1 QCSLSLSRESK
12 GSLLHTPTAYSPT
25 LLPTPLVCAPLPPA
39 MAPMPAPAVA
49 LAVLVLLS
57 AVPGYFSDDLNTD
70 AQALQA
76 LRSAV
81 GKSALPS
88 WNSSTPTCNWQGV
101 TCESGRVTELRLPGA
116 GLMGTLPSNVL
127 GNLSALRTLSLRYN
141 ALTGPIPDDL
151 SRLPELRAIY
161 FQHNSFSGEV
171 PASVFTLKNLVRL
184 DLAGNKFSGEI
195 SPDFNK
201 LNRLGTLFLDGN
213 SFTGEIPKLDLP
225 TLSQF
230 NVSYNKLNGSIP
242 RSLRK
247 MPKDSFLGT
256 GLCGGPLGLCPG
268 ETALTPAG
276 SPEVQPAGG
285 GAADAGGASSGTK
298 KKLSGGA
305 IAGIA
310 IGCVFGV
317 LLLLALIFLLC
328 RKKSSSS
335 TPATAVEKGRDLQM
349 APMDME
355 PKGQNGSAAGNG
367 AHVGAAAA
375 APAAAT
381 SAAVAAAAAAAK
393 TGGATGGSKKLI
405 FFGPMAAAPPFDLED
420 LLRASA
426 EVLGKGAFGTAYKA
440 VMESGSAVAV
450 KRLKDVDLPEPE
462 FRERIA
468 AIGAVQHEL
477 VVPLRAYYFS
487 KDEKLLV
494 YDYMSMGSL
503 SALLHGNRASG
514 RTPLDWETR
523 SAIALAAARGVAHI
537 HSTGPTASHG
547 NIKSS
552 NVLLTKNYE
561 ARVSDHGLPTLVGPS
576 FSPTR
581 VSGYRAPEVTDI
593 RRVSQKADVYSFG
606 VLLLELLTGKAPTH
620 AVVNEEGLD
629 LPRWVQSVVREEWT
643 AEVFDQELLRY
654 QNVEEEMV
662 QLLQLAI
669 DCSAQHPDRRPSMS
683 EVAARIDEIRRSS
696 LGDRP
701 ATDSA
706 GEGEEP
712 SL

>member
-1 QCSLSLSRESK
+1 MAAMP
-12 GSLLHTPTAYSPT
+12 G
-25 LLPTPLVCAPLPPA
+25 PA
-39 MAPMPAPAVA
+39 RLA
-49 LAVLVLLS
+49 LAVLALASVLP
-57 AVPGYFSDDLNTD
+57 AYRSDDLNTD
-70 AQALQA
+70 AQALEA
-76 LRSAV
+76 LRKAV
-81 GKSALPS
+81 GRSALPS
-88 WNSSTPTCNWQGV
+88 WNGSAQTCQWQGV
-101 TCESGRVTELRLPGA
+101 ACENGRVVELRLPGA
-116 GLMGTLPSNVL
+116 GLMGALPSGVL
-127 GNLSALRTLSLRYN
+127 GNLTALRTLSLRWN
-141 ALTGPIPDDL
+141 ALSGPIPDDVA
-151 SRLPELRAIY
+151 RMTELRAMY
-161 FQHNSFSGEV
+161 FQHNAFSGEV
-171 PASVFTLKNLVRL
+171 PAALYTLRNLVRL
-184 DLAGNKFSGEI
+184 NIGQNRFSGEI

-201 LNRLGTLFLDGN
+201 LNRLGSLILDTN
-213 SFTGEIPKLDLP
+213 DFSGEIPKLDLP
-225 TLSQF
+225 TLEQF

-242 RSLRK
+242 RKLRK
-247 MPKDSFLGT
+247 MP
-256 GLCGGPLGLCPG
+256 
-268 ETALTPAG
+268 
-276 SPEVQPAGG
+276 
-285 GAADAGGASSGTK
+285 
-298 KKLSGGA
+298 
-305 IAGIA
+305 
-310 IGCVFGV
+310 
-317 LLLLALIFLLC
+317 
-328 RKKSSSS
+328 
-335 TPATAVEKGRDLQM
+335 VEKGRDLGM
-349 APMDME
+349 GPLDGE
-355 PKGQNGSAAGNG
+355 PKGQNGNG
-367 AHVGAAAA
+367 VHGGAAAV
-375 APAAAT
+375 P
-381 SAAVAAAAAAAK
+381 AAAAAAAAVAAK
-393 TGGATGGSKKLI
+393 SGGGGSTAGSKKLI
-405 FFGPMAAAPPFDLED
+405 YFGPMAAAPPFDLED

-440 VMESGSAVAV
+440 VMESGAAVAV

-503 SALLHGNRASG
+503 SALLHGNRSSG
-514 RTPLDWETR
+514 RTPLDWEAR
-523 SAIALAAARGVAHI
+523 SAIALATARGVAHI

-552 NVLLTKNYE
+552 NVLLTKSYE

-654 QNVEEEMV
+654 QSVEEEMV

-683 EVAARIDEIRRSS
+683 DAAARIDEIRRSAS
-696 LGDRP
+696 SSSAAQHATTADGSPAAPAPEGD
-701 ATDSA
+701 D
-706 GEGEEP
+706 EP

>member
-1 QCSLSLSRESK
+1 
-12 GSLLHTPTAYSPT
+12 
-25 LLPTPLVCAPLPPA
+25 
-39 MAPMPAPAVA
+39 MPAPAA
-49 LAVLVLLS
+49 GLSVLVLFVFAAALPALS
-57 AVPGYFSDDLNTD
+57 ADDLNTD

-81 GKSALPS
+81 GRSALPS
-88 WNSSTPTCNWQGV
+88 WNSSTPTCQWQGV
-101 TCESGRVTELRLPGA
+101 TCESGRVVELRLPGA
-116 GLMGTLPSNVL
+116 GLMGNLPSGVL

-151 SRLPELRAIY
+151 SRLSELRAIY

-171 PASVFTLKNLVRL
+171 PASLFELKNLVRL
-184 DLAGNKFSGEI
+184 DIAGNKFSGKI
-195 SPDFNK
+195 SQDFNK
-201 LNRLGTLFLDGN
+201 LIRLGTLYLDGN
-213 SFTGEIPKLDLP
+213 SFTGEIPKLQLP
-225 TLSQF
+225 ALEQF
-230 NVSYNKLNGSIP
+230 NVSYNQLNGSIP
-242 RSLRK
+242 NTLRK
-247 MPKDSFLGT
+247 MPKDSFLGNT

-268 ETALTPAG
+268 ESAPTPAG
-276 SPEVQPAGG
+276 APESQPG
-285 GAADAGGASSGTK
+285 AGGAGDVGGGKK

-310 IGCVFGV
+310 IGSVFGV
-317 LLLLALIFLLC
+317 LLLLALLFFLC
-328 RKKSSSS
+328 RKRSSAPRS
-335 TPATAVEKGRDLQM
+335 AAAAAEKGRELGM
-349 APMDME
+349 GPMDVE
-355 PKGQNGSAAGNG
+355 PKGQNGSAGGHNG
-367 AHVGAAAA
+367 VAAAVAVPTAAAA
-375 APAAAT
+375 A
-381 SAAVAAAAAAAK
+381 AVATAAAK
-393 TGGATGGSKKLI
+393 TGGSTGSKKLI

-440 VMESGSAVAV
+440 VMENGSAVAV

-629 LPRWVQSVVREEWT
+629 LPRWVQSVV
-643 AEVFDQELLRY
+643 FDQELLRY

-669 DCSAQHPDRRPSMS
+669 DCSAQHPDRRPAMS
-683 EVAARIDEIRRSS
+683 EVATRIDEIRRSS
-696 LGDRP
+696 LGDRQV
-701 ATDSA
+701 ADSA
-706 GEGEEP
+706 EGDEP

>member
-1 QCSLSLSRESK
+1 
-12 GSLLHTPTAYSPT
+12 
-25 LLPTPLVCAPLPPA
+25 

-101 TCESGRVTELRLPGA
+101 TCENGRVTELRLPGA

-242 RSLRK
+242 KSLRK

-276 SPEVQPAGG
+276 SPEGQPAAGG
-285 GAADAGGASSGTK
+285 GAADVGGSSGKK

-317 LLLLALIFLLC
+317 LLLLALIFFLC
-328 RKKSSSS
+328 RKRSSAS
-335 TPATAVEKGRDLQM
+335 TPATVEKGRDLQM
-349 APMDME
+349 APVDIE

-367 AHVGAAAA
+367 AHAAAAAA
-375 APAAAT
+375 APAAA
-381 SAAVAAAAAAAK
+381 VAAAAAK

-537 HSTGPTASHG
+537 HSTSPTASHG

-643 AEVFDQELLRY
+643 SEVFDQELLRY

-701 ATDSA
+701 ATESA
-706 GEGEEP
+706 GDGEEP

>member
-1 QCSLSLSRESK
+1 MVVLPELREE
-12 GSLLHTPTAYSPT
+12 GSH
-25 LLPTPLVCAPLPPA
+25 LPPTVSRSPPPMAA
-39 MAPMPAPAVA
+39 MPPPTVG
-49 LAVLVLLS
+49 LAVLVLL
-57 AVPGYFSDDLNTD
+57 AALPGYLSDDLNTD
-70 AQALQA
+70 AQALQG
-76 LRSAV
+76 LRAAV
-81 GKSALPS
+81 GRSALPS
-88 WNSSTPTCNWQGV
+88 WNSTTPTCQWQGV
-101 TCESGRVTELRLPGA
+101 TCENGRVVELRLPGA
-116 GLMGTLPSNVL
+116 GLMGTLPSGVL

-151 SRLPELRAIY
+151 SRLAELRAIY
-161 FQHNSFSGEV
+161 FQHNSISGEV
-171 PASVFTLKNLVRL
+171 PASLFTLKNLVRL

-201 LNRLGTLFLDGN
+201 LIRLGTLHLEDNDF
-213 SFTGEIPKLDLP
+213 SGEIPNLNLP
-225 TLSQF
+225 TLEQF
-230 NVSYNKLNGSIP
+230 NVSYNQLNGSIP
-242 RSLRK
+242 TKLRK
-247 MPKDSFLGT
+247 MPKDSFLGNT
-256 GLCGGPLGLCPG
+256 GLCGGPLGLCRG

-276 SPEVQPAGG
+276 SPEFQPGAA
-285 GAADAGGASSGTK
+285 GAADIGGGK

-317 LLLLALIFLLC
+317 FLLLALIFFLC
-328 RKKSSSS
+328 RKRSSAPHS
-335 TPATAVEKGRDLQM
+335 AAAVEKGRDLGM
-349 APMDME
+349 APLE
-355 PKGQNGSAAGNG
+355 VKPKGQNGSAGTGGNG
-367 AHVGAAAA
+367 VAAAAAVPA

-381 SAAVAAAAAAAK
+381 AAAK
-393 TGGATGGSKKLI
+393 TGGSTGSKKLI
-405 FFGPMAAAPPFDLED
+405 FFGPMAAASPFDLED

-440 VMESGSAVAV
+440 VMESGAAVAV

-462 FRERIA
+462 FRDRIA

-620 AVVNEEGLD
+620 AVVNEDGLD

-669 DCSAQHPDRRPSMS
+669 DCSAQHPDRRPAMS
-683 EVAARIDEIRRSS
+683 DVAARIDEIRRSS
-696 LGDRP
+696 LGGHRQ
-701 ATDSA
+701 AADSA
-706 GEGEEP
+706 GEGDEP

>member
-1 QCSLSLSRESK
+1 
-12 GSLLHTPTAYSPT
+12 
-25 LLPTPLVCAPLPPA
+25 
-39 MAPMPAPAVA
+39 MAAMPAPAVGF
-49 LAVLVLLS
+49 AVLVLL
-57 AVPGYFSDDLNTD
+57 AAALPALYADDLNTD

-81 GKSALPS
+81 GRSALPS
-88 WNSSTPTCNWQGV
+88 WNSSTPTCQWQGV
-101 TCESGRVTELRLPGA
+101 TCESGRVVELRLPGA
-116 GLMGTLPSNVL
+116 GLMGSLPSGVL

-151 SRLPELRAIY
+151 SRLTELRAIY

-171 PASVFTLKNLVRL
+171 PASLFGLKNLVRL
-184 DLAGNKFSGEI
+184 DIAGNKFTGEI

-201 LNRLGTLFLDGN
+201 LIRLGTLYLDGN
-213 SFTGEIPKLDLP
+213 SFTGEIPKLQLP
-225 TLSQF
+225 ALEQF
-230 NVSYNKLNGSIP
+230 NVSYNNLNGSIP
-242 RSLRK
+242 HELRK
-247 MPKDSFLGT
+247 MPKDSFLGNA

-268 ETALTPAG
+268 ETAPTPAG
-276 SPEVQPAGG
+276 SPESQPG
-285 GAADAGGASSGTK
+285 AGGATDIGGGKK

-317 LLLLALIFLLC
+317 LLLLALLFFLC
-328 RKKSSSS
+328 RKRSSASR
-335 TPATAVEKGRDLQM
+335 PAAAVEKGRDIG
-349 APMDME
+349 ME
-355 PKGQNGSAAGNG
+355 PLDVQPKGQNGSAAGQN
-367 AHVGAAAA
+367 GAAAA
-375 APAAAT
+375 M
-381 SAAVAAAAAAAK
+381 AVPSAAAAAAATAAAK
-393 TGGATGGSKKLI
+393 TGGSTAGSKKLI

-440 VMESGSAVAV
+440 VMENGSAVAV

-669 DCSAQHPDRRPSMS
+669 DCSAQHPDRRPTMS

-696 LGDRP
+696 LGDRQ
-701 ATDSA
+701 AAADSV
-706 GEGEEP
+706 EGDEP

>member
-1 QCSLSLSRESK
+1 
-12 GSLLHTPTAYSPT
+12 
-25 LLPTPLVCAPLPPA
+25 
-39 MAPMPAPAVA
+39 MAAMPAPAVG
-49 LAVLVLLS
+49 LAVLVLFAAL
-57 AVPGYFSDDLNTD
+57 PGYLSDDLNTD
-70 AQALQA
+70 AQALQG

-81 GKSALPS
+81 GRSALPS
-88 WNSSTPTCNWQGV
+88 WNSTTPTCQWQGV
-101 TCESGRVTELRLPGA
+101 TCGNGRVVELRLPGA
-116 GLMGTLPSNVL
+116 GLMGSLPSGVL
-127 GNLSALRTLSLRYN
+127 GSLSALRTLSLRYN
-141 ALTGPIPDDL
+141 ALTGSIPDDL
-151 SRLPELRAIY
+151 SRLAELRAIY
-161 FQHNSFSGEV
+161 FQHNNFSGEV
-171 PASVFTLKNLVRL
+171 PASLFGLKNLVRL

-201 LNRLGTLFLDGN
+201 LIRLGTLHLEDNGF
-213 SFTGEIPKLDLP
+213 SGEIPKLDLP
-225 TLSQF
+225 ALEQF

-242 RSLRK
+242 ANLRK
-247 MPKDSFLGT
+247 MPKDSFLGNT

-268 ETALTPAG
+268 ESALTPAG
-276 SPEVQPAGG
+276 SPESQPIAGG
-285 GAADAGGASSGTK
+285 SADIGSGKK

-317 LLLLALIFLLC
+317 LLLLALIFFLC
-328 RKKSSSS
+328 RKRSRAPRS
-335 TPATAVEKGRDLQM
+335 AAAVEKGRDLGM
-349 APMDME
+349 VPLEVE
-355 PKGQNGSAAGNG
+355 PKGQNGSAAGTGGNG
-367 AHVGAAAA
+367 VAAAA
-375 APAAAT
+375 AVP
-381 SAAVAAAAAAAK
+381 AAAAAAAK
-393 TGGATGGSKKLI
+393 TGGSTGSKKLI

-440 VMESGSAVAV
+440 VMESGAAVAV

-468 AIGAVQHEL
+468 AVGAVQHEL

-523 SAIALAAARGVAHI
+523 SAIALAAARGVAYI

-576 FSPTR
+576 FSLTR

-669 DCSAQHPDRRPSMS
+669 DCSAQHPDRRPAMS

-696 LGDRP
+696 LGGDRQ
-701 ATDSA
+701 AADSTGD
-706 GEGEEP
+706 GEGDEP

>member
-1 QCSLSLSRESK
+1 
-12 GSLLHTPTAYSPT
+12 
-25 LLPTPLVCAPLPPA
+25 
-39 MAPMPAPAVA
+39 MAAMPAPAVG
-49 LAVLVLLS
+49 LAVLVLL
-57 AVPGYFSDDLNTD
+57 AALPGHLSDDLNSD
-70 AQALQA
+70 AQALQG

-81 GKSALPS
+81 GRSALTS
-88 WNSSTPTCNWQGV
+88 WNSTTPTCQWQGV
-101 TCESGRVTELRLPGA
+101 TCENGRVVELRLPAA
-116 GLMGTLPSNVL
+116 GLMGALPSGVL

-141 ALTGPIPDDL
+141 ALTGPVPDDL
-151 SRLPELRAIY
+151 SRLVELRAIY
-161 FQHNSFSGEV
+161 LQHNGFSGEL
-171 PASVFTLKNLVRL
+171 PAPLFALKNLVRV
-184 DLAGNKFSGEI
+184 DLAGNKFTGEI

-201 LNRLGTLFLDGN
+201 LVRLGTLHLENNDL
-213 SFTGEIPKLDLP
+213 TGEIPKLDLP
-225 TLSQF
+225 ALEQF

-242 RSLRK
+242 TKLRK
-247 MPKDSFLGT
+247 MPKTAFLGT

-268 ETALTPAG
+268 ETAPTPAG
-276 SPEVQPAGG
+276 SPESQPGAG
-285 GAADAGGASSGTK
+285 GAADVGGGKK

-317 LLLLALIFLLC
+317 LLLLALLFFLC
-328 RKKSSSS
+328 RKKSPAPRS
-335 TPATAVEKGRDLQM
+335 TAAVEKGRDVGM
-349 APMDME
+349 APMEAE
-355 PKGQNGSAAGNG
+355 PKGQNGSAGHG
-367 AHVGAAAA
+367 G
-375 APAAAT
+375 
-381 SAAVAAAAAAAK
+381 SAAAAAAAAVRAAATAAAAAK
-393 TGGATGGSKKLI
+393 TDGASTGSKKLI

-440 VMESGSAVAV
+440 VMESGAAVAV

-523 SAIALAAARGVAHI
+523 SAIALAAARGVEHI

-669 DCSAQHPDRRPSMS
+669 DCSATHPDRRPTMA
-683 EVAARIDEIRRSS
+683 EVAARIDDIRRSS
-696 LGDRP
+696 IGDRH
-701 ATDSA
+701 
-706 GEGEEP
+706 EGDEP

>member
-1 QCSLSLSRESK
+1 M
-12 GSLLHTPTAYSPT
+12 A
-25 LLPTPLVCAPLPPA
+25 A
-39 MAPMPAPAVA
+39 MPGLA
-49 LAVLVLLS
+49 LAVLVLVSVLP
-57 AVPGYFSDDLNTD
+57 AYRSDDLNTD
-70 AQALQA
+70 AQALEA
-76 LRSAV
+76 LRKAV
-81 GKSALPS
+81 GRSALPA
-88 WNSSTPTCNWQGV
+88 WNSSTQTCQWQGV
-101 TCESGRVTELRLPGA
+101 ACENGRVVELRLPGA
-116 GLMGTLPSNVL
+116 GLMGALPSGVL
-127 GNLSALRTLSLRYN
+127 GNLTALRTLSLRWN
-141 ALTGPIPDDL
+141 ALTGPIPDDVA
-151 SRLPELRAIY
+151 RMTELRAMY
-161 FQHNSFSGEV
+161 FQHNAFSGEV
-171 PASVFTLKNLVRL
+171 PAALFTLKNLVRL
-184 DLAGNKFSGEI
+184 NIGQNKFSGEI

-201 LNRLGTLFLDGN
+201 LNRLGSLILDSN
-213 SFTGEIPKLDLP
+213 DFSGEIPKLDLR
-225 TLSQF
+225 TLEQF

-242 RSLRK
+242 RKLRK

-268 ETALTPAG
+268 ETAETPAG
-276 SPEVQPAGG
+276 SPEGQPGAG
-285 GAADAGGASSGTK
+285 GAADVGGGKKK

-310 IGCVFGV
+310 IACVLGL
-317 LLLLALIFLLC
+317 LLLLALLFFLC
-328 RKKSSSS
+328 RKKKSSSAPRS
-335 TPATAVEKGRDLQM
+335 STAVEKGRDLGM
-349 APMDME
+349 GPLDAE
-355 PKGQNGSAAGNG
+355 PKGQNGNG
-367 AHVGAAAA
+367 VHGAAAV
-375 APAAAT
+375 PAVA
-381 SAAVAAAAAAAK
+381 AAVAAK
-393 TGGATGGSKKLI
+393 SGGGGSTAGSKKLI
-405 FFGPMAAAPPFDLED
+405 YFGPMAAAPPFDLED

-440 VMESGSAVAV
+440 VMESGAAVAV

-503 SALLHGNRASG
+503 SALLHGNRSSG
-514 RTPLDWETR
+514 RTPLDWEAR
-523 SAIALAAARGVAHI
+523 SAIALSTARGVAHI

-552 NVLLTKNYE
+552 NVLLTKSYE

-683 EVAARIDEIRRSS
+683 DATARIDEIRRSAS
-696 LGDRP
+696 SSAQHATTDAAPAPEGD
-701 ATDSA
+701 
-706 GEGEEP
+706 EP

>member
-1 QCSLSLSRESK
+1 
-12 GSLLHTPTAYSPT
+12 
-25 LLPTPLVCAPLPPA
+25 

-355 PKGQNGSAAGNG
+355 PKGQNGSATGNG

>member
-1 QCSLSLSRESK
+1 M
-12 GSLLHTPTAYSPT
+12 A
-25 LLPTPLVCAPLPPA
+25 A
-39 MAPMPAPAVA
+39 MSAPAVG
-49 LAVLVLLS
+49 LAVLVLLA
-57 AVPGYFSDDLNTD
+57 AVPAYLSDDLNTD
-70 AQALQA
+70 AQALQG

-81 GKSALPS
+81 GRSALPS
-88 WNSSTPTCNWQGV
+88 WNSTTPTCQWQGV
-101 TCESGRVTELRLPGA
+101 TCENGRVVELRLPGA
-116 GLMGTLPSNVL
+116 GLMGTLPSGVL

-141 ALTGPIPDDL
+141 ALTGPIPDDI
-151 SRLPELRAIY
+151 SRMAELRAIY
-161 FQHNSFSGEV
+161 FQHNSFSGEL
-171 PASVFTLKNLVRL
+171 PASLFTLKNLVRV

-195 SPDFNK
+195 PPDFNK
-201 LNRLGTLFLDGN
+201 LIRLGSLILDAN
-213 SFTGEIPKLDLP
+213 NFTGEIPKLDLP
-225 TLSQF
+225 ALEQF
-230 NVSYNKLNGSIP
+230 NVSYNQLNGSIP
-242 RSLRK
+242 TKLRK

-256 GLCGGPLGLCPG
+256 DLCGGPLGPCPG
-268 ETALTPAG
+268 ETVPAPAG
-276 SPEVQPAGG
+276 SPESQPGAG
-285 GAADAGGASSGTK
+285 GAADVGGGKK

-310 IGCVFGV
+310 IACVFGV
-317 LLLLALIFLLC
+317 LLLLALIFFLC
-328 RKKSSSS
+328 RKKSNAPRS
-335 TPATAVEKGRDLQM
+335 TPAVAKDRDLGM
-349 APMDME
+349 ASLEAE
-355 PKGQNGSAAGNG
+355 PKGQNGSAAGTG
-367 AHVGAAAA
+367 SHGGAAAA
-375 APAAAT
+375 AAAAVPAAAT
-381 SAAVAAAAAAAK
+381 AASAAAAAK
-393 TGGATGGSKKLI
+393 TGGSTGSKKLI

-440 VMESGSAVAV
+440 VMESGAAVAV

-468 AIGAVQHEL
+468 AIGSVQHEL

-537 HSTGPTASHG
+537 HSTSPTASHG

-669 DCSAQHPDRRPSMS
+669 DCAAQHPDRRPTMS

-696 LGDRP
+696 LGDRQ
-701 ATDSA
+701 ATD
-706 GEGEEP
+706 GEGDEP
-712 SL
+712 SLL

>member
-1 QCSLSLSRESK
+1 
-12 GSLLHTPTAYSPT
+12 
-25 LLPTPLVCAPLPPA
+25 

-503 SALLHGNRASG
+503 SALLHGKKNSPILFLRFCR
-514 RTPLDWETR
+514 RTE
-523 SAIALAAARGVAHI
+523 
-537 HSTGPTASHG
+537 STL
-547 NIKSS
+547 S
-552 NVLLTKNYE
+552 N
-561 ARVSDHGLPTLVGPS
+561 
-576 FSPTR
+576 
-581 VSGYRAPEVTDI
+581 
-593 RRVSQKADVYSFG
+593 
-606 VLLLELLTGKAPTH
+606 H
-620 AVVNEEGLD
+620 A
-629 LPRWVQSVVREEWT
+629 
-643 AEVFDQELLRY
+643 FF
-654 QNVEEEMV
+654 
-662 QLLQLAI
+662 
-669 DCSAQHPDRRPSMS
+669 
-683 EVAARIDEIRRSS
+683 
-696 LGDRP
+696 
-701 ATDSA
+701 
-706 GEGEEP
+706 
-712 SL
+712 

>member
-1 QCSLSLSRESK
+1 MAAMP
-12 GSLLHTPTAYSPT
+12 G
-25 LLPTPLVCAPLPPA
+25 LPKR
-39 MAPMPAPAVA
+39 VA
-49 LAVLVLLS
+49 LAVLVLVSLLP
-57 AVPGYFSDDLNTD
+57 AYLSDDLNSD

-76 LRSAV
+76 LRTAV
-81 GKSALPS
+81 GRSALPS
-88 WNSSTPTCNWQGV
+88 WNSSTQTCQWLGV
-101 TCESGRVTELRLPGA
+101 ACENGRVVELRLPGA
-116 GLMGTLPSNVL
+116 GLMGSLPSGVL
-127 GNLSALRTLSLRYN
+127 GNLTALRTLSLRYN
-141 ALTGPIPDDL
+141 ALTGPIPDDV
-151 SRLPELRAIY
+151 SGMTELRALY
-161 FQHNSFSGEV
+161 LQHNAFSGEV
-171 PASVFTLKNLVRL
+171 PASMYTLKNLVRL
-184 DLAGNKFSGEI
+184 NVGENKLSGEI

-201 LNRLGTLFLDGN
+201 LNRLGSLLLESNG
-213 SFTGEIPKLDLP
+213 FTGEIPKLDLP
-225 TLSQF
+225 TLEQF

-242 RSLRK
+242 AKLRK
-247 MPKDSFLGT
+247 MPKDSFLGNT

-268 ETALTPAG
+268 ETAETPAG
-276 SPEVQPAGG
+276 SEPGAG
-285 GAADAGGASSGTK
+285 GAADVGGGKKK

-317 LLLLALIFLLC
+317 LLLLALLFFLC
-328 RKKSSSS
+328 RKKSSSAGS
-335 TPATAVEKGRDLQM
+335 TVEKGRGLDM
-349 APMDME
+349 ASLDAE

-367 AHVGAAAA
+367 INGASGAAAGAVPAAGAAAA
-375 APAAAT
+375 I
-381 SAAVAAAAAAAK
+381 AAAK
-393 TGGATGGSKKLI
+393 SGGSTAGSKKLI
-405 FFGPMAAAPPFDLED
+405 YFGPMAAAPPFDLED

-440 VMESGSAVAV
+440 VMESGAAVAV

-503 SALLHGNRASG
+503 SALLHGNRSSG

-523 SAIALAAARGVAHI
+523 SAIALATARGVAHI
-537 HSTGPTASHG
+537 HTTGPTASHG

-669 DCSAQHPDRRPSMS
+669 DCSAQHPDKRPTMADA
-683 EVAARIDEIRRSS
+683 AARIDDIRRSGNQQQATTATES
-696 LGDRP
+696 P
-701 ATDSA
+701 ATD
-706 GEGEEP
+706 EP

>member
-1 QCSLSLSRESK
+1 
-12 GSLLHTPTAYSPT
+12 
-25 LLPTPLVCAPLPPA
+25 

-49 LAVLVLLS
+49 LVVLVLLS

-101 TCESGRVTELRLPGA
+101 TCENGRVTELRLPGA

-151 SRLPELRAIY
+151 SRLSELRAIY

-242 RSLRK
+242 KSLRK

-276 SPEVQPAGG
+276 SPEGQPAGG
-285 GAADAGGASSGTK
+285 GAADAGGASSTKK

-317 LLLLALIFLLC
+317 LLLLALIFFLC

-335 TPATAVEKGRDLQM
+335 TPAAAVEKGRDLQM

-355 PKGQNGSAAGNG
+355 LKGQNGSAAGNG

-375 APAAAT
+375 APAVAT
-381 SAAVAAAAAAAK
+381 TAAVAAAAAAK

>member
-1 QCSLSLSRESK
+1 
-12 GSLLHTPTAYSPT
+12 
-25 LLPTPLVCAPLPPA
+25 

>member
-1 QCSLSLSRESK
+1 
-12 GSLLHTPTAYSPT
+12 
-25 LLPTPLVCAPLPPA
+25 
-39 MAPMPAPAVA
+39 MAAMPAPGVG
-49 LAVLVLLS
+49 LAILVLFAASLP
-57 AVPGYFSDDLNTD
+57 ALHADDLNSD

-81 GKSALPS
+81 GRSALPS
-88 WNSSTPTCNWQGV
+88 WNSTTPTCQWQGV
-101 TCESGRVTELRLPGA
+101 TCENGRVVELRLPGA
-116 GLMGTLPSNVL
+116 GLMGTLPSGVL

-141 ALTGPIPDDL
+141 ALTGPIPDDI
-151 SRLPELRAIY
+151 SRLSELRAIY

-171 PASVFTLKNLVRL
+171 PASLFGLKNLVRL
-184 DLAGNKFSGEI
+184 DIADNKFTGKI

-201 LNRLGTLFLDGN
+201 LIRLGTLFLDGN

-225 TLSQF
+225 ALEQF
-230 NVSYNKLNGSIP
+230 NVSYNNLNGSIP
-242 RSLRK
+242 TKLRK
-247 MPKDSFLGT
+247 MPKDSFLGNT

-268 ETALTPAG
+268 ETAPAPAG
-276 SPEVQPAGG
+276 SPDAQPIAG
-285 GAADAGGASSGTK
+285 GAADIGGGKK

-310 IGCVFGV
+310 IACVFGV
-317 LLLLALIFLLC
+317 LLLLALLFFLC
-328 RKKSSSS
+328 RKKKSSAAR
-335 TPATAVEKGRDLQM
+335 PAAAVEKGRDLGM
-349 APMDME
+349 EPLEVE
-355 PKGQNGSAAGNG
+355 PKGQNGSANG
-367 AHVGAAAA
+367 HNGAAAA
-375 APAAAT
+375 AAVAVPAAA
-381 SAAVAAAAAAAK
+381 VAGAAK
-393 TGGATGGSKKLI
+393 AGGGSTTGSKKLI

-440 VMESGSAVAV
+440 VMENGSAVAV

-468 AIGAVQHEL
+468 AIGGVQHEL

-494 YDYMSMGSL
+494 YDYMSNGSL

-669 DCSAQHPDRRPSMS
+669 DCSAQHPDRRPIMA
-683 EVAARIDEIRRSS
+683 EVATRIDEIRRSS
-696 LGDRP
+696 LDRQGG
-701 ATDSA
+701 DSA
-706 GEGEEP
+706 GDGEGDEP

>member
-1 QCSLSLSRESK
+1 M
-12 GSLLHTPTAYSPT
+12 A
-25 LLPTPLVCAPLPPA
+25 A
-39 MAPMPAPAVA
+39 MRGLRRAA
-49 LAVLVLLS
+49 LAVLVLAALLP
-57 AVPGYFSDDLNTD
+57 AYLSDDLNTD
-70 AQALQA
+70 TQALQA
-76 LRSAV
+76 LRTAV
-81 GKSALPS
+81 GRSALPS
-88 WNSSTPTCNWQGV
+88 WNSSTQTCQWLGV
-101 TCESGRVTELRLPGA
+101 ACEGGRVVEVRLPGA
-116 GLMGTLPSNVL
+116 GLMGALPSGVL
-127 GNLSALRTLSLRYN
+127 GNLTALRTLSLRYN
-141 ALTGPIPDDL
+141 ALTGPIPDDV
-151 SRLPELRAIY
+151 SGMTELRALY
-161 FQHNSFSGEV
+161 LQHNALSGEV
-171 PASVFTLKNLVRL
+171 PASLYTLKNLVRL
-184 DLAGNKFSGEI
+184 NIGENKLTGEI
-195 SPDFNK
+195 SADFNK
-201 LNRLGTLFLDGN
+201 LNRLGSLLLESNEFA
-213 SFTGEIPKLDLP
+213 GEIPKLDLP
-225 TLSQF
+225 TLEQF
-230 NVSYNKLNGSIP
+230 NVSYNSLNGSIP
-242 RSLRK
+242 AKLRK

-256 GLCGGPLGLCPG
+256 SLCGGPLGLCPG
-268 ETALTPAG
+268 ETAETPAG
-276 SPEVQPAGG
+276 SVPASG
-285 GAADAGGASSGTK
+285 GAADVGEGGKK

-317 LLLLALIFLLC
+317 LLLLALIFFLC
-328 RKKSSSS
+328 RKKSSSGGRS
-335 TPATAVEKGRDLQM
+335 AATVEKGRGLDM
-349 APMDME
+349 ASLDAE
-355 PKGQNGSAAGNG
+355 PKGQNGSAAGMN
-367 AHVGAAAA
+367 GAAAGA
-375 APAAAT
+375 VPAAA
-381 SAAVAAAAAAAK
+381 AAVAAAK
-393 TGGATGGSKKLI
+393 SGGSTAGSKKLI
-405 FFGPMAAAPPFDLED
+405 YFGPMAAAPPFDLED

-440 VMESGSAVAV
+440 VMESGAAVAV

-503 SALLHGNRASG
+503 SALLHGNRSSG

-523 SAIALAAARGVAHI
+523 SAIALAAARGVAYI
-537 HSTGPTASHG
+537 HTTSPTASHG

-552 NVLLTKNYE
+552 NVLLTKTYE

-643 AEVFDQELLRY
+643 AEVFDQELLRF

-669 DCSAQHPDRRPSMS
+669 DCSAQHPDKRPTMA
-683 EVAARIDEIRRSS
+683 EAAARIEDIRRSGQHTTTTTES
-696 LGDRP
+696 PVTGPENEGD
-701 ATDSA
+701 
-706 GEGEEP
+706 EP

>member
-1 QCSLSLSRESK
+1 
-12 GSLLHTPTAYSPT
+12 
-25 LLPTPLVCAPLPPA
+25 
-39 MAPMPAPAVA
+39 MAAMPAPAVG
-49 LAVLVLLS
+49 LAVLVLL
-57 AVPGYFSDDLNTD
+57 AALPGYLSDDLNSD
-70 AQALQA
+70 AQALQG

-81 GKSALPS
+81 GRSVLTS
-88 WNSSTPTCNWQGV
+88 WNSTTPTCQWQGV
-101 TCESGRVTELRLPGA
+101 TCESGRVVELRLPGA
-116 GLMGTLPSNVL
+116 GLMGNLPSNVL
-127 GNLSALRTLSLRYN
+127 GNLTALRTLSLRYN
-141 ALTGPIPDDL
+141 ALTGPVPDDV
-151 SRLPELRAIY
+151 SRLAELRAIY
-161 FQHNSFSGEV
+161 LQHNGFSGEL
-171 PASVFTLKNLVRL
+171 PASLFGLKNLVRV
-184 DLAGNKFSGEI
+184 DLAGNKFTGEI

-201 LNRLGTLFLDGN
+201 LIRLGTLHLEN
-213 SFTGEIPKLDLP
+213 NNLTGEIPKLDLP
-225 TLSQF
+225 ALEQF
-230 NVSYNKLNGSIP
+230 NVSYNQVNGSIP
-242 RSLRK
+242 AKLRK

-256 GLCGGPLGLCPG
+256 GLCGGPLVLCPG
-268 ETALTPAG
+268 ETAETPAG
-276 SPEVQPAGG
+276 SPESQPGAG
-285 GAADAGGASSGTK
+285 GAADASGGKK

-317 LLLLALIFLLC
+317 LLLLALIFFLC
-328 RKKSSSS
+328 RKKSSAAPRSA
-335 TPATAVEKGRDLQM
+335 PAVEKGRDLDM
-349 APMDME
+349 TPMDAE
-355 PKGQNGSAAGNG
+355 PKGLNGSAGG
-367 AHVGAAAA
+367 HGGAAAA
-375 APAAAT
+375 AAVPAAAT
-381 SAAVAAAAAAAK
+381 AAAVAAAAK
-393 TGGATGGSKKLI
+393 SGGSTGSKKLI

-440 VMESGSAVAV
+440 VMESGAAVAV

-494 YDYMSMGSL
+494 YDYMSNGSL

-523 SAIALAAARGVAHI
+523 SAIALAAARGVAYI

-669 DCSAQHPDRRPSMS
+669 DCSAQHPDRRPTMS

-696 LGDRP
+696 LGGDRQP
-701 ATDSA
+701 ADGA
-706 GEGEEP
+706 VVDNEGDEP

>member
-1 QCSLSLSRESK
+1 
-12 GSLLHTPTAYSPT
+12 
-25 LLPTPLVCAPLPPA
+25 

-49 LAVLVLLS
+49 LAVLVFLS

-355 PKGQNGSAAGNG
+355 PKGQNGSAGNG

>member
-1 QCSLSLSRESK
+1 
-12 GSLLHTPTAYSPT
+12 
-25 LLPTPLVCAPLPPA
+25 
-39 MAPMPAPAVA
+39 MAAMPAPAVA
-49 LAVLVLLS
+49 LVVLVLFSTL
-57 AVPGYFSDDLNTD
+57 PGYLSDDLNTD

-81 GKSALPS
+81 GRSALPS
-88 WNSSTPTCNWQGV
+88 WNSSTPTCQWQGV
-101 TCESGRVTELRLPGA
+101 TCENGRVSELRLPGA
-116 GLMGTLPSNVL
+116 GLMGKLPSGVL
-127 GNLSALRTLSLRYN
+127 GNLSALHTLSLRYN
-141 ALTGPIPDDL
+141 ALSGPIPDDL

-161 FQHNSFSGEV
+161 FQHNEFSGEV
-171 PASVFTLKNLVRL
+171 PASLFTLKNLVRL

-201 LNRLGTLFLDGN
+201 LNRLGTLFVDGN
-213 SFTGEIPKLDLP
+213 DFSGEIPKLDLP
-225 TLSQF
+225 ALEQF
-230 NVSYNKLNGSIP
+230 NVSYNQLNGSIP
-242 RSLRK
+242 ANLRK

-256 GLCGGPLGLCPG
+256 GLCGGPLGPCPG
-268 ETALTPAG
+268 ERALTPAG
-276 SPEVQPAGG
+276 SMEFQPGAG
-285 GAADAGGASSGTK
+285 GAADVGGGEKK

-317 LLLLALIFLLC
+317 LLLLALLFFLC
-328 RKKSSSS
+328 RKRSSAPRS
-335 TPATAVEKGRDLQM
+335 AAAVEKGRDLGM
-349 APMDME
+349 APLEVE

-367 AHVGAAAA
+367 AYAGAAGAV
-375 APAAAT
+375 PAAAT
-381 SAAVAAAAAAAK
+381 AVAAAAK
-393 TGGATGGSKKLI
+393 TGGSTGGSKKLI

-440 VMESGSAVAV
+440 VMESGAAVAV

-503 SALLHGNRASG
+503 SALLHGSRASG
-514 RTPLDWETR
+514 RAPLDWETR

-552 NVLLTKNYE
+552 NVLLTKNNE

-654 QNVEEEMV
+654 QNIEEEMV

-669 DCSAQHPDRRPSMS
+669 DCAAQHPDRRPAMS

-696 LGDRP
+696 LGDRQ
-701 ATDSA
+701 ATESA
-706 GEGEEP
+706 GDGEGDEP

>member
-1 QCSLSLSRESK
+1 MAAMP
-12 GSLLHTPTAYSPT
+12 G
-25 LLPTPLVCAPLPPA
+25 LPKA
-39 MAPMPAPAVA
+39 A
-49 LAVLVLLS
+49 LAVLLLVS
-57 AVPGYFSDDLNTD
+57 LLPAYLSDDLNTD

-76 LRSAV
+76 LRAAV
-81 GKSALPS
+81 GRSALPS
-88 WNSSTPTCNWQGV
+88 WNSSTQTCQWLGV
-101 TCESGRVTELRLPGA
+101 ACEGGRVVEVRLPGA
-116 GLMGTLPSNVL
+116 GLMGALPSGVL
-127 GNLSALRTLSLRYN
+127 GNLTALRTLSLRYN
-141 ALTGPIPDDL
+141 ALTGPIPDDVYGM
-151 SRLPELRAIY
+151 SELRALY
-161 FQHNSFSGEV
+161 LQHNALSGEV
-171 PASVFTLKNLVRL
+171 PASLYTLKNLVRL
-184 DLAGNKFSGEI
+184 NLGENRLTGEI
-195 SPDFNK
+195 SADFNK
-201 LNRLGTLFLDGN
+201 LNRLGSLLLESNEFA
-213 SFTGEIPKLDLP
+213 GEIPKLDLP
-225 TLSQF
+225 TLEQF
-230 NVSYNKLNGSIP
+230 NVSYNSLNGSIP
-242 RSLRK
+242 AKLRK

-256 GLCGGPLGLCPG
+256 ALCGGPLGLCPG
-268 ETALTPAG
+268 ETAETPAG
-276 SPEVQPAGG
+276 SEPGAGAG
-285 GAADAGGASSGTK
+285 GAADVGKKK

-317 LLLLALIFLLC
+317 LLLLALIFFLC
-328 RKKSSSS
+328 RKKSSGARS
-335 TPATAVEKGRDLQM
+335 TAAVEKGRGLDM
-349 APMDME
+349 ASLDAE

-367 AHVGAAAA
+367 MNGAAAGA
-375 APAAAT
+375 VPAAA
-381 SAAVAAAAAAAK
+381 AAVAAAK
-393 TGGATGGSKKLI
+393 SGGSTAGSKKLI
-405 FFGPMAAAPPFDLED
+405 YFGPMAAAPPFDLED

-440 VMESGSAVAV
+440 VMESGAAVAV

-503 SALLHGNRASG
+503 SALLHGNRSSG

-537 HSTGPTASHG
+537 HTTSPTASHG

-552 NVLLTKNYE
+552 NVLLTKTYE

-643 AEVFDQELLRY
+643 AEVFDQELLRF

-669 DCSAQHPDRRPSMS
+669 DCSAQHPDKRPTMA
-683 EVAARIDEIRRSS
+683 EAAARIDDIRRSGQHTTTTES
-696 LGDRP
+696 PVTGPENEGD
-701 ATDSA
+701 
-706 GEGEEP
+706 EP

>member
-1 QCSLSLSRESK
+1 MAAMPR
-12 GSLLHTPTAYSPT
+12 
-25 LLPTPLVCAPLPPA
+25 PA
-39 MAPMPAPAVA
+39 RLA
-49 LAVLVLLS
+49 LAVLALASVLPAYL
-57 AVPGYFSDDLNTD
+57 SDDLNTD
-70 AQALQA
+70 AQALEA
-76 LRSAV
+76 LRKAV
-81 GKSALPS
+81 GRSALPS
-88 WNSSTPTCNWQGV
+88 WNSSTQTCQWQGV
-101 TCESGRVTELRLPGA
+101 ACENGRVVELRLPGA
-116 GLMGTLPSNVL
+116 GLIGALPSGVL
-127 GNLSALRTLSLRYN
+127 GNLTALRTLSLRWN
-141 ALTGPIPDDL
+141 ALTGPIPDDV
-151 SRLPELRAIY
+151 SRMTELRAIY
-161 FQHNSFSGEV
+161 FQHNAFSGEV
-171 PASVFTLKNLVRL
+171 PASLYTLRNLVRVNI
-184 DLAGNKFSGEI
+184 GHNKFSGEI

-201 LNRLGTLFLDGN
+201 LNRLGSLILDAN
-213 SFTGEIPKLDLP
+213 DFSGEIPKLDLP
-225 TLSQF
+225 TLEQF

-242 RSLRK
+242 HKLRK

-268 ETALTPAG
+268 ETAETPAG
-276 SPEVQPAGG
+276 SPGAQPGGG
-285 GAADAGGASSGTK
+285 GAAADVGRGK

-310 IGCVFGV
+310 IACVFGL
-317 LLLLALIFLLC
+317 LLLLALLFFLC
-328 RKKSSSS
+328 RKKSGSAQRS
-335 TPATAVEKGRDLQM
+335 TAAVEKGRDLGM
-349 APMDME
+349 GPLDAAE
-355 PKGQNGSAAGNG
+355 PKGQNGNG
-367 AHVGAAAA
+367 VHGGAAAA
-375 APAAAT
+375 AAAGAVP
-381 SAAVAAAAAAAK
+381 AAVAAAAK
-393 TGGATGGSKKLI
+393 SGGSTAGSKKLI
-405 FFGPMAAAPPFDLED
+405 YFGPMAAAPPFDLED

-440 VMESGSAVAV
+440 VMESGAAVAV

-503 SALLHGNRASG
+503 SALLHGNRSSG
-514 RTPLDWETR
+514 LTPLDWEAR
-523 SAIALAAARGVAHI
+523 SAIALATARGVAHI

-552 NVLLTKNYE
+552 NVLLTKSYE

-654 QNVEEEMV
+654 HNVEEEMV

-669 DCSAQHPDRRPSMS
+669 DCSAQHPDRRPNMS
-683 EVAARIDEIRRSS
+683 DAAARIDEIRRSAS
-696 LGDRP
+696 SAQHATTDAAAAPAPDGD
-701 ATDSA
+701 
-706 GEGEEP
+706 EP

>member
-1 QCSLSLSRESK
+1 MS
-12 GSLLHTPTAYSPT
+12 
-25 LLPTPLVCAPLPPA
+25 
-39 MAPMPAPAVA
+39 
-49 LAVLVLLS
+49 
-57 AVPGYFSDDLNTD
+57 
-70 AQALQA
+70 
-76 LRSAV
+76 
-81 GKSALPS
+81 
-88 WNSSTPTCNWQGV
+88 
-101 TCESGRVTELRLPGA
+101 
-116 GLMGTLPSNVL
+116 
-127 GNLSALRTLSLRYN
+127 
-141 ALTGPIPDDL
+141 
-151 SRLPELRAIY
+151 ELRALY
-161 FQHNSFSGEV
+161 LQHNALSGEV
-171 PASVFTLKNLVRL
+171 PASLYTLKNLVRL
-184 DLAGNKFSGEI
+184 NLGENRLSGEI

-201 LNRLGTLFLDGN
+201 LNRLGSLLLESNEFA
-213 SFTGEIPKLDLP
+213 GEIPKLDLP
-225 TLSQF
+225 TLEQF
-230 NVSYNKLNGSIP
+230 NVSYNSLNGSSPPSSGRCP
-242 RSLRK
+242 RTRFWVPGSAAAR
-247 MPKDSFLGT
+247 SG
-256 GLCGGPLGLCPG
+256 CAPG
-268 ETALTPAG
+268 ETAETPAG
-276 SPEVQPAGG
+276 SEPGAGAG
-285 GAADAGGASSGTK
+285 GAADVGKKK

-317 LLLLALIFLLC
+317 LLLLALIFFLC
-328 RKKSSSS
+328 RKKSSGARS
-335 TPATAVEKGRDLQM
+335 T
-349 APMDME
+349 
-355 PKGQNGSAAGNG
+355 
-367 AHVGAAAA
+367 
-375 APAAAT
+375 
-381 SAAVAAAAAAAK
+381 AAV
-393 TGGATGGSKKLI
+393 GEGAGRRHGLAGRGAQGT
-405 FFGPMAAAPPFDLED
+405 E
-420 LLRASA
+420 R
-426 EVLGKGAFGTAYKA
+426 GAFGTAYKA
-440 VMESGSAVAV
+440 VMESGAAVAV

-503 SALLHGNRASG
+503 SALLHGNRSSG

-523 SAIALAAARGVAHI
+523 SAIALAAARGVAYI
-537 HSTGPTASHG
+537 HTTSPTASHG

-552 NVLLTKNYE
+552 NVLLTKTYE

-643 AEVFDQELLRY
+643 AEVFDQELLRF

-669 DCSAQHPDRRPSMS
+669 DCSAQHPDKRPTMA
-683 EVAARIDEIRRSS
+683 EAAARIDDIRRSGQHTTTTTES
-696 LGDRP
+696 PVAGD
-701 ATDSA
+701 
-706 GEGEEP
+706 EP

>member
-1 QCSLSLSRESK
+1 MAAMP
-12 GSLLHTPTAYSPT
+12 G
-25 LLPTPLVCAPLPPA
+25 PA
-39 MAPMPAPAVA
+39 RLA
-49 LAVLVLLS
+49 LAVLVLASVLP
-57 AVPGYFSDDLNTD
+57 AYRSDDLNTD
-70 AQALQA
+70 AQALEA
-76 LRSAV
+76 LRKAV
-81 GKSALPS
+81 GRSALPA
-88 WNSSTPTCNWQGV
+88 WNSSTQTCQWQGV
-101 TCESGRVTELRLPGA
+101 ACENGRVVELRLPGA
-116 GLMGTLPSNVL
+116 GLMGALPSGVL
-127 GNLSALRTLSLRYN
+127 GNLTALRTLSLRWN
-141 ALTGPIPDDL
+141 ALTGPIPDDV
-151 SRLPELRAIY
+151 SRMTELRAMY
-161 FQHNSFSGEV
+161 FQHNAFSGEV
-171 PASVFTLKNLVRL
+171 PAALYALKNLVRL
-184 DLAGNKFSGEI
+184 NIGQNKFSGEI

-201 LNRLGTLFLDGN
+201 LNRLGSLILDSN
-213 SFTGEIPKLDLP
+213 DFSGEIPKLDLP
-225 TLSQF
+225 TLEQF

-242 RSLRK
+242 RKLRK

-268 ETALTPAG
+268 ETADTPAG
-276 SPEVQPAGG
+276 SPEGQPGAG
-285 GAADAGGASSGTK
+285 GAADVGGGKKK

-310 IGCVFGV
+310 IACVFGL
-317 LLLLALIFLLC
+317 LLLLALIFFLC
-328 RKKSSSS
+328 RKKKSGSAPRSS
-335 TPATAVEKGRDLQM
+335 TAAVEKGRDLGM
-349 APMDME
+349 GPLDGE
-355 PKGQNGSAAGNG
+355 PKGQNGNG
-367 AHVGAAAA
+367 VHGAGAAAG
-375 APAAAT
+375 
-381 SAAVAAAAAAAK
+381 AVPAAAAAAAVAAK
-393 TGGATGGSKKLI
+393 SGGGSTTGSKKLI
-405 FFGPMAAAPPFDLED
+405 YFGPMAAAPPFDLED

-440 VMESGSAVAV
+440 VMESGAAVAV

-503 SALLHGNRASG
+503 SALLHGNRSSG
-514 RTPLDWETR
+514 RTPLDWEAR
-523 SAIALAAARGVAHI
+523 SAIALSTARGVAHI

-552 NVLLTKNYE
+552 NVLLTKSYE

-669 DCSAQHPDRRPSMS
+669 DCSAQHPDRRPNMS
-683 EVAARIDEIRRSS
+683 DAAARIDEIRRSAS
-696 LGDRP
+696 SAQHATTDGAPAPAPAPEGD
-701 ATDSA
+701 
-706 GEGEEP
+706 EP

>member
-1 QCSLSLSRESK
+1 
-12 GSLLHTPTAYSPT
+12 
-25 LLPTPLVCAPLPPA
+25 
-39 MAPMPAPAVA
+39 MPAPGVG
-49 LAVLVLLS
+49 LAILVLFAASLP
-57 AVPGYFSDDLNTD
+57 ALHADDLNSD

-81 GKSALPS
+81 GRSALPS
-88 WNSSTPTCNWQGV
+88 WNSTTPTCQWQGV
-101 TCESGRVTELRLPGA
+101 TCENGRVVELRLPGA
-116 GLMGTLPSNVL
+116 GLMGTLPSGVL

-141 ALTGPIPDDL
+141 ALTGPIPDDI
-151 SRLPELRAIY
+151 SRLSELRAIY

-171 PASVFTLKNLVRL
+171 PASLFGLKNLVRL
-184 DLAGNKFSGEI
+184 DIADNKFTGEI

-201 LNRLGTLFLDGN
+201 LIRLGTLFLDGN

-225 TLSQF
+225 ALEQF
-230 NVSYNKLNGSIP
+230 NVSYNNLNGSIP
-242 RSLRK
+242 TKLRK
-247 MPKDSFLGT
+247 MPKDSFLGNT

-268 ETALTPAG
+268 ETAPA
-276 SPEVQPAGG
+276 PAAADIGG
-285 GAADAGGASSGTK
+285 GKK

-310 IGCVFGV
+310 IACVFGV
-317 LLLLALIFLLC
+317 LLLLALLFFLC
-328 RKKSSSS
+328 RKKKSSAGR
-335 TPATAVEKGRDLQM
+335 PAAAVEKGRDLGM
-349 APMDME
+349 EPLEVE
-355 PKGQNGSAAGNG
+355 PKGQNGSANG
-367 AHVGAAAA
+367 HNGAAAA
-375 APAAAT
+375 AA
-381 SAAVAAAAAAAK
+381 
-393 TGGATGGSKKLI
+393 GSKKLI
-405 FFGPMAAAPPFDLED
+405 FFGPMAAAAPFDLED

-440 VMESGSAVAV
+440 VMENGSAVAV

-468 AIGAVQHEL
+468 AIGGVQHEL

-494 YDYMSMGSL
+494 YDYMSNGSL
-503 SALLHGNRASG
+503 SALLHGNYPWNRASG

-669 DCSAQHPDRRPSMS
+669 DCSAQHPDRRPTMA
-683 EVAARIDEIRRSS
+683 EVATRIDEIRRSS
-696 LGDRP
+696 LDRQGG
-701 ATDSA
+701 DSA
-706 GEGEEP
+706 GDGEGDEP

>member
-1 QCSLSLSRESK
+1 
-12 GSLLHTPTAYSPT
+12 
-25 LLPTPLVCAPLPPA
+25 
-39 MAPMPAPAVA
+39 MAAMPAPAVG
-49 LAVLVLLS
+49 LAVLVLFAAALP
-57 AVPGYFSDDLNTD
+57 ALRADDLNSD

-81 GKSALPS
+81 GRSALPS
-88 WNSSTPTCNWQGV
+88 WNSTTPTCQWQGV
-101 TCESGRVTELRLPGA
+101 TCENGRVVELRLPGA
-116 GLMGTLPSNVL
+116 GLMGNLPSGAL

-141 ALTGPIPDDL
+141 ALTGPLPDDL
-151 SRLPELRAIY
+151 SRLSELRAIY

-171 PASVFTLKNLVRL
+171 PASLFGLKNLVRL
-184 DLAGNKFSGEI
+184 DIADNKFTGEI

-201 LNRLGTLFLDGN
+201 LIRLGTLYLDGN
-213 SFTGEIPKLDLP
+213 SFTGDIPKLDLP
-225 TLSQF
+225 ALEQF
-230 NVSYNKLNGSIP
+230 NVSYNQLNGSIP
-242 RSLRK
+242 TKLRK
-247 MPKDSFLGT
+247 MPKDSFLGNT

-268 ETALTPAG
+268 ETAPTPAG
-276 SPEVQPAGG
+276 SPDSQPGAG
-285 GAADAGGASSGTK
+285 GAADIGGGKK

-317 LLLLALIFLLC
+317 LLLLALLFFLC
-328 RKKSSSS
+328 RKKSSAAR
-335 TPATAVEKGRDLQM
+335 PAAAVEKGRDLGM
-349 APMDME
+349 EPLEVE
-355 PKGQNGSAAGNG
+355 PKGQNGSAAGAGGHN
-367 AHVGAAAA
+367 GAAAA
-375 APAAAT
+375 VTVPAAA
-381 SAAVAAAAAAAK
+381 AAAAAAAAK
-393 TGGATGGSKKLI
+393 TGGGSTGSKKLI

-440 VMESGSAVAV
+440 VMENGSAVAV

-503 SALLHGNRASG
+503 SALLHGNRATG

-537 HSTGPTASHG
+537 HSTGATASHG

-606 VLLLELLTGKAPTH
+606 VLLLEMLTGKAPTH

-654 QNVEEEMV
+654 QNGEEEMV

-669 DCSAQHPDRRPSMS
+669 DCSAQHPDRRPTMA
-683 EVAARIDEIRRSS
+683 EVATRIDEIRRSS
-696 LGDRP
+696 LGDRQ
-701 ATDSA
+701 AADSA
-706 GEGEEP
+706 GEGDEP

>member
-1 QCSLSLSRESK
+1 
-12 GSLLHTPTAYSPT
+12 
-25 LLPTPLVCAPLPPA
+25 

-49 LAVLVLLS
+49 LAVLVLFS
-57 AVPGYFSDDLNTD
+57 ALPGYFSDDLNTD
-70 AQALQA
+70 TQALQA

-81 GKSALPS
+81 GRSALPS

-101 TCESGRVTELRLPGA
+101 TCESGRVSELRLPGA
-116 GLMGTLPSNVL
+116 GLMGGLPSGVL

-141 ALTGPIPDDL
+141 VLTGPIPNDL
-151 SRLPELRAIY
+151 SRLAELRAIY

-171 PASVFTLKNLVRL
+171 PASLFTLKNLVRL

-201 LNRLGTLFLDGN
+201 LNRLGTLFLDDN
-213 SFTGEIPKLDLP
+213 DFSGEIPKLDMP
-225 TLSQF
+225 TLEQF

-242 RSLRK
+242 TKLRK
-247 MPKDSFLGT
+247 MPKESFLGT

-268 ETALTPAG
+268 ESALTPAG
-276 SPEVQPAGG
+276 SPEGQPS
-285 GAADAGGASSGTK
+285 AGGAVDVGGGKK

-310 IGCVFGV
+310 IGCVFGL
-317 LLLLALIFLLC
+317 LLLLALLFCFC
-328 RKKSSSS
+328 RKRSSSAR
-335 TPATAVEKGRDLQM
+335 PATAVEKGLDLGM
-349 APMDME
+349 APLGAE
-355 PKGQNGSAAGNG
+355 PKAPNGSAAANG
-367 AHVGAAAA
+367 GHVAPAAA
-375 APAAAT
+375 APAAA
-381 SAAVAAAAAAAK
+381 AATAAK
-393 TGGATGGSKKLI
+393 TGGAMGGSKKLI

-440 VMESGSAVAV
+440 VMESGAAVAV

-468 AIGAVQHEL
+468 TIGSVQHEL

-494 YDYMSMGSL
+494 YDYMTIGSL

-523 SAIALAAARGVAHI
+523 SAVALAAARGVAHI

-643 AEVFDQELLRY
+643 AEVFDPELLR
-654 QNVEEEMV
+654 QQSVEEEMV

-669 DCSAQHPDRRPSMS
+669 DCSAQHPDRRPAMS

-696 LGDRP
+696 LGGDHQ
-701 ATDSA
+701 AIESA
-706 GEGEEP
+706 ADGDEP